1 MFPIETAH
9 MSQII
14 YPPKPLNV
22 SEKVTEPSAVFKKE
36 VSKVLFS
43 IGLFILVYF
52 LLMGGAIVLALLTG
66 FGGLMLI
73 AAYPSVIT
81 IMLGLGL
88 IGLGIMVLFFL
99 IKFLFNKVSADRSN
113 LTEINKNDQP
123 ELFEFIHKL
132 TDEVGAPFPKQIYLS
147 ADVNAS
153 VFYDS
158 GFWSMFLPV
167 RKNLHIGLGLVN
179 AVNLSELKAVLAHEF
194 GHFSQRSMKLGSYVY
209 NVNQV
214 IYNMLYDNAGY
225 GKALESWGNISG
237 YFAIF
242 ANLTIGIV
250 EGIQSILKKMYS
262 YINKNYMSL
271 SQQMEFHADAVAASV
286 AGGNQLITAL
296 RRLNVAA
303 SCHQKLLETYGSWMD
318 ENLKAENM
326 YPHHT
331 ALMHRFS
338 TDFAIPL
345 DHGLPRIDES
355 VFKKLFSS
363 RVVIKDQWASHP
375 STEDRAHELEQ
386 LNLTTET
393 IYLPAWSIIRDAER
407 VQKKMTDQLY
417 AAATFKQTPN
427 LFNDVVFHE
436 RFEKEVQK
444 FRFDPIYKGYYD
456 YRAVLP
462 VDFGKTTEVS
472 AQSVSELLTDETLGN
487 PKKLEA
493 LINDIQTLNMLRS
506 HPNDIETF
514 ELDGKRYSKKEIN
527 TAIEKLEAEQK
538 QLEASIAEADNR
550 VALFFFHKAQA
561 VGKEEDLKAKYHEW
575 DNAEADAKKME
586 EHYTG
591 CLQTL
596 QPAYQSQLTVE
607 SAYAIDS
614 QLKVKAKP
622 IKEWMQKILEAT
634 SHTDELKK
642 EERER
647 LSAFVNDKSYYFMES
662 IGFNN
667 PALDLLTQ
675 STGIFFQYFVA
686 KALLAKRNALEW
698 QLQLITN

>member
-1 MFPIETAH
+1 

-22 SEKVTEPSAVFKKE
+22 SEKVTEPSAAFKKE

-52 LLMGGAIVLALLTG
+52 LLMGGAIGLALLTG

-99 IKFLFNKVSADRSN
+99 IKFLFKKVSADRSN
-113 LTEINKNDQP
+113 LTEIKKNDQP
-123 ELFEFIHKL
+123 ELFEFIQKL
-132 TDEVGAPFPKQIYLS
+132 TDEVGAPFPKRIYLS

-393 IYLPAWSIIRDAER
+393 VYLPAWSIIRDAEH

-417 AAATFKQTPN
+417 AAATFKQTPS

-506 HPNDIETF
+506 QPNDIETF

-550 VALFFFHKAQA
+550 VAFFFFHKAQA
-561 VGKEEDLKAKYHEW
+561 VGKEEDLMAKYHAW
-575 DNAEADAKKME
+575 DTAEADAKKME

-596 QPAYQSQLTVE
+596 QPAYQSQLTVD

-647 LSAFVNDKSYYFMES
+647 LTAFVNDKSYYFMES

-675 STGIFFQYFVA
+675 STAIFFQYFVA

>member
-1 MFPIETAH
+1 
-9 MSQII
+9 MSEII

-22 SEKVTEPSAVFKKE
+22 SEKVTEPSAAFKKE
-36 VSKVLFS
+36 VSKVLLS
-43 IGLFILVYF
+43 IGLFIMVYF
-52 LLMGGAIVLALLTG
+52 LLMGGAIGLALLTG

-88 IGLGIMVLFFL
+88 IGLGIMVLIFL
-99 IKFLFNKVSADRSN
+99 IKFLFKKVSADRSN
-113 LTEINKNDQP
+113 LTEIKKKDQP
-123 ELFEFIHKL
+123 ELFEFIQKL
-132 TDEVGAPFPKQIYLS
+132 TDEVGAPFPKRIYLS

-214 IYNMLYDNAGY
+214 IYNMLYDNVGY

-262 YINKNYMSL
+262 YINKNYMGL

-303 SCHQKLLETYGSWMD
+303 NCHQKLMETYGAWMD

-331 ALMHRFS
+331 ALMQRFS
-338 TDFAIPL
+338 ADFAIPL
-345 DHGLPRIDES
+345 DHGLPHIDES

-393 IYLPAWSIIRDAER
+393 VYLPAWSIIRDTDR
-407 VQKKMTDQLY
+407 VQKQMTDQLY
-417 AAATFKQTPN
+417 AAATFKQTPK
-427 LFNDVVFHE
+427 LFNDIIFHE

-456 YRAVLP
+456 YRPVLP
-462 VDFGKTTEVS
+462 ADFSKAIEVP
-472 AQSVSELLTDETLGN
+472 AQSINELLTDETLGN
-487 PKKLEA
+487 PKKLDA

-514 ELDGKRYSKKEIN
+514 ELDGKRYSKKEIAH
-527 TAIEKLEAEQK
+527 AIEKLDAEQK

-550 VALFFFHKAQA
+550 VAFFFFRKAQA
-561 VGKEEDLKAKYHEW
+561 VGKETDMEEKYNAW
-575 DNAEADAKKME
+575 ATAEAEAKKME
-586 EHYTG
+586 EQYTG

-596 QPAYQSQLTVE
+596 QPAYQSQLTIE
-607 SAYAIDS
+607 SAYSIDN
-614 QLKVKAKP
+614 QLKMKAKH

-634 SHTDELKK
+634 SNTDELKK

-647 LSAFVNDKSYYFMES
+647 LTAFVNDKSYYFTES
-662 IGFNN
+662 TGFNN
-667 PALDLLTQ
+667 PALELLTQ
-675 STGIFFQYFVA
+675 STAIFFQYFVA
-686 KALLAKRNALEW
+686 KSLQAKRNALEW
-698 QLQLITN
+698 QLQLLTN

>member
-1 MFPIETAH
+1 MFLVETAH

-22 SEKVTEPSAVFKKE
+22 SEKVTEPSAAFKKE

-52 LLMGGAIVLALLTG
+52 LLMGGAIGLALLTG

-99 IKFLFNKVSADRSN
+99 IKFIFKKVSADRSN
-113 LTEINKNDQP
+113 LTEIKKNDQP
-123 ELFEFIHKL
+123 ELFEFIQKL
-132 TDEVGAPFPKQIYLS
+132 TDEVGAPFPKRIYLS

-286 AGGNQLITAL
+286 AGGNQLVTAL

-393 IYLPAWSIIRDAER
+393 VYLPAWSIIRDAER

-417 AAATFKQTPN
+417 AAATFKQTPS

-472 AQSVSELLTDETLGN
+472 AQSVGELLTDETLGN

-506 HPNDIETF
+506 QPNDIETF

-550 VALFFFHKAQA
+550 VAFFFFHKAQA
-561 VGKEEDLKAKYHEW
+561 VGKEEDLKAKYHAW
-575 DNAEADAKKME
+575 DSAEADAKKME

-647 LSAFVNDKSYYFMES
+647 LTAFVNDKSYYFMES

-675 STGIFFQYFVA
+675 STAIFFQYFVA
-686 KALLAKRNALEW
+686 KALLAKRNTLEW

>member
-1 MFPIETAH
+1 
-9 MSQII
+9 MSEII

-22 SEKVTEPSAVFKKE
+22 SDKVTEPSAAFKKE

-52 LLMGGAIVLALLTG
+52 LLMGGAIGLALLTG

-113 LTEINKNDQP
+113 LTEIKKNDQP
-123 ELFEFIHKL
+123 ELFEFIQKL
-132 TDEVGAPFPKQIYLS
+132 TDEVGAPFPKRIYLS

-214 IYNMLYDNAGY
+214 IYKMLYDNAGY

-393 IYLPAWSIIRDAER
+393 VYLPAWSIIRDAER

-417 AAATFKQTPN
+417 AEATFKQTPN

-472 AQSVSELLTDETLGN
+472 AQSISELLTDETLGN

-506 HPNDIETF
+506 QPNDIETF
-514 ELDGKRYSKKEIN
+514 ELDGNRYSKKEIN

-538 QLEASIAEADNR
+538 QLESSIAEADNR
-550 VALFFFHKAQA
+550 VAFFFFHKAQA
-561 VGKEEDLKAKYHEW
+561 VGKEEDLKAKYHAW
-575 DNAEADAKKME
+575 DSAEADAKKME

-634 SHTDELKK
+634 SHTDVLKK

-647 LSAFVNDKSYYFMES
+647 LTAFVNDKSYYFMES

-675 STGIFFQYFVA
+675 STGIFIQYFVT

-698 QLQLITN
+698 QLQLIIN